1 MKKRRKTKTTK
12 SKIASIVSPK
22 YEKFINLYMDA
33 NNYREAY
40 NVMHNM
46 YECSEY
52 DYKNKHLPLHYK
64 ENIKKI
70 HDNFISACCYKEPC
84 MEFVNFL
91 RRTDYN
97 LEKVFK
103 DLNVRPLYSVYHTLG
118 LEKYLN
124 IEFIP
129 ISVMNSM
136 IYFGYYTKPRP
147 ILTTTK
153 GCSHGDLILA
163 LLSVYSKH
171 IAPNDYGKM
180 WLVVSFVKTLS
191 LLSSSSS
198 YYNYNSYEEVEEI
211 DVVTNNLFNL
221 LDFIL
226 NDIIVKNVEGV
237 DLND

>member
-40 NVMHNM
+40 N
-46 YECSEY
+46 
-52 DYKNKHLPLHYK
+52 

-70 HDNFISACCYKEPC
+70 HDNFISACCHKEPC

-103 DLNVRPLYSVYHTLG
+103 DLNVRSLYSVYHTLG

-180 WLVVSFVKTLS
+180 WLVVYSI
-191 LLSSSSS
+191 
-198 YYNYNSYEEVEEI
+198 Y
-211 DVVTNNLFNL
+211 
-221 LDFIL
+221 
-226 NDIIVKNVEGV
+226 
-237 DLND
+237 